1 MEGKGGEI
9 GGGRKGEVLS
19 TIHLTPDCPEM
30 DSCLF
35 SKVSHRLLRELIDL
49 PEGVSNAF
57 LTLQKRRS
65 KIPMAREPALKDAFP
80 CAFALSSP
88 GVSLGHFASVLN
100 WLFFADVTRCHCP
113 SSVQMLPL
121 TSKSIISA

>member
-1 MEGKGGEI
+1 M
-9 GGGRKGEVLS
+9 LS

-30 DSCLF
+30 NSCLF

-49 PEGVSNAF
+49 LEGVSNAF

-65 KIPMAREPALKDAFP
+65 KIPMAREPALKDVFP
-80 CAFALSSP
+80 CAFALSNP
-88 GVSLGHFASVLN
+88 AVSLGHSASFPN
-100 WLFFADVTRCHCP
+100 WLFFADVTRWRCP